1 MTTLR
6 IRPGRLVPVTG
17 DRIAADT
24 GRACLAEWAA
34 HGAGDDAAGGRAA
47 TLDRLAA
54 LTDYGAQAAALEILR
69 TTGTGETVW
78 NVAGNRAAIRRSL
91 AELTAENP
99 TVLPEPALR
108 AIMRE
113 ARRPVTAYE
122 IQRKERDAR

>member
-1 MTTLR
+1 MTVLR
-6 IRPGRLVPVTG
+6 IRPGRLVPATG

-34 HGAGDDAAGGRAA
+34 HCAGDDAAGGRAA

-54 LTDYGAQAAALEILR
+54 LTDYGAQAAALEVLR
-69 TTGTGETVW
+69 TTGNGGPTW
-78 NVAGNRAAIRRSL
+78 DVAGNRASIRLSL

-99 TVLPEPALR
+99 TELPEPALR
-108 AIMRE
+108 TIMRE

-122 IQRKERDAR
+122 IRRKERDLR